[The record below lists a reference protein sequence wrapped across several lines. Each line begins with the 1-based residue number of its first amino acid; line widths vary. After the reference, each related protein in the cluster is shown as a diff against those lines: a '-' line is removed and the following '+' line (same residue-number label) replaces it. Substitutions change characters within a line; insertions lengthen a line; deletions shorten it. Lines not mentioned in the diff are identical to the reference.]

1 MKQPTPAL
9 HNPQQALQAM
19 AGFSR
24 AKIVSQLSDGP
35 TNASYRVE
43 RGSEQYVMR
52 LDKPDVTGL
61 GLDRTNERRVN
72 EVAAAAGLAPQPL
85 HFDPAAGISLRR
97 FISGQSWAR
106 SDLLAPGN
114 LQRLAGV
121 LQKLHGLPPVGN
133 VFEPAVAARRYAT
146 QIGTAAA
153 AAIAGKAEEIASKIR
168 SYTAAG
174 CLCHNDLVCQNVLE
188 GERLIL
194 IDWEYA
200 GIGDP
205 YFDLAV
211 VVRHH
216 NLDRTSANILLD
228 AWLGQAAR
236 ARETTHLS
244 LQCEFY
250 GCLLQLWEQLPATG
264 NTKNLRN
271 PQPPG
276 GC

>member
-1 MKQPTPAL
+1 MKQPDSLLRTL
-9 HNPQQALQAM
+9 DQALEAIP
-19 AGFSR
+19 GFSG
-24 AKIVSQLSDGP
+24 AKIFSQLSDGP

-43 RGSEQYVMR
+43 QGGEQYVLR
-52 LDKPDVTGL
+52 LDKPQAASL
-61 GLDRTNERRVN
+61 GLDRANEKRVC
-72 EVAAAAGLAPQPL
+72 EVVAAAGLAPPPL
-85 HFDPAAGISLRR
+85 YFDPAAGICLRR
-97 FISGQSWAR
+97 FISGRSWHR
-106 SDLLAPGN
+106 SDLLMPGN

-121 LQKLHGLPPVGN
+121 LQKLHSLPPAGN

-153 AAIAGKAEEIASKIR
+153 AAIAGRAQEIAAEIKTYS
-168 SYTAAG
+168 TAG
-174 CLCHNDLVCQNVLE
+174 CLCHNDLVCQNMLE

-205 YFDLAV
+205 FFDLAV

-216 NLDRTSANILLD
+216 GLDRSSASVLLE
-228 AWLGQAAR
+228 AWLGQPATER
-236 ARETTHLS
+236 ATRHLS
-244 LQCEFY
+244 LQCDFY
-250 GCLLQLWEQLPATG
+250 SCLLQLWEQLSAT
-264 NTKNLRN
+264 NTSINLKN

>member
-1 MKQPTPAL
+1 MKQAAPSL
-9 HNPQQALQAM
+9 HNPQQALQAV

-43 RGSEQYVMR
+43 QGSEQYVMR
-52 LDKPDVTGL
+52 LDKPDVTSL

-72 EVAAAAGLAPQPL
+72 EVAAAAGLAPRPL
-85 HFDPAAGISLRR
+85 HFDPEAGISLRR
-97 FISGQSWAR
+97 FIAGQSWNR

-133 VFEPAVAARRYAT
+133 VFEPAVAARLYAT

-153 AAIAGKAEEIASKIR
+153 AAIAARAEKIATKIS
-168 SYTAAG
+168 SYTARG

-211 VVRHH
+211 VARHH
-216 NLDRTSANILLD
+216 GLDRASANVLLD
-228 AWLGQAAR
+228 AWLGHAAR
-236 ARETTHLS
+236 ERDTTHLT

-250 GCLLQLWEQLPATG
+250 GCLLQLWQQLPATD
-264 NTKNLRN
+264 NSKNLRT

-276 GC
+276 DC